1 MVGQIV
7 GAGLNIASGL
17 IGQGKRK
24 REMQKAQQ
32 EYNRRKRQYE
42 DLDTSNVYANMQN
55 TMEDLTV
62 NQQAAQFQAEQ
73 EQQGL
78 ANTMSTLQGAAGGS
92 GIAALAQSLAGQ
104 QSQNLRRA
112 SADIGRQE
120 SANQMAAAQ
129 QASNLQLYE
138 KQGELISRDAEQ
150 EKTETLLGMA
160 QTNLAA
166 KKQAVEAGKAKVMGG
181 IGGLASGVLGG
192 FASGALGAK
201 NTAGDPGAF
210 GQFLGKLGMG

>member
-24 REMQKAQQ
+24 REMKKAQE

-120 SANQMAAAQ
+120 AANQMAAAQ

-166 KKQAVEAGKAKVMGG
+166 KTAAVEAGKAKVMGG

-192 FASGALGAK
+192 FASGALGGK
-201 NTAGDPGAF
+201 SDGSPGGF
-210 GQFLGKLGMG
+210 GSFLGKLGMG